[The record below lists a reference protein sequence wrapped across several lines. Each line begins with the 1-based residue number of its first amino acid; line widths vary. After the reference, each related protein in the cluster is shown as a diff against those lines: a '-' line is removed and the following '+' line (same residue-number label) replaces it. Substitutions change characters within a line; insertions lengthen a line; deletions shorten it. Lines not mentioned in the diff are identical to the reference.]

1 MKVAIICDSL
11 TGGGAQRVV
20 LCLAKTFNADVYT
33 GYKSSNSK
41 QLEEVNIKRI
51 LLKKRFRPDAI
62 FSFYLLNLFK
72 HNFIKKDYDI
82 YIFSGN
88 FCISAVDKYKPNIWY
103 CHTPSRSLYVER
115 KRILREGSL
124 KAKISIELLRYLL
137 HKQDQYYAKKFNI
150 IVANSDTTKER
161 IYKAYGDDLKNE
173 VVLIYPPIDIK
184 AFKWEGQE
192 NFYLSTARLVPMKRV
207 SLIVK
212 AFRKMPNK
220 NLIVVSTG
228 SEMKIIKKLAEGYP
242 NIDIRGALTDKELQN
257 LVGSCIAT
265 IYIPFKEDFGIS
277 PVEGMAAGKPCV
289 GVAEGG
295 VKETVING
303 KTGYLC
309 PANPNIDDL
318 IKAINFMNPSRVL
331 GMRKAC
337 EEHSGLFSKEKFL
350 AKMERV
356 IDPFILKMR
365 NQK

>member
-20 LCLAKTFNADVYT
+20 LNLAKAFNADVYT

-51 LLKKRFRPDAI
+51 LLKKRFRPNTI

-103 CHTPSRSLYVER
+103 CHTPSRGLYVER

-124 KAKISIELLRYLL
+124 KAKISIELFRYLL
-137 HKQDQYYAKKFNI
+137 YRQDQYYAKKFNI
-150 IVANSDTTKER
+150 IVANSGTTKER
-161 IYKAYGDDLKNE
+161 IYKAYGYDLENK
-173 VVLIYPPIDIK
+173 VVLVYPPIDVK
-184 AFKWEGQE
+184 GFKWKGQE
-192 NFYLSTARLVPMKRV
+192 DFYLSTARLVPMKRV
-207 SLIVK
+207 SLIVR

-220 NLIVVSTG
+220 KLIVVSTG
-228 SEMKIIKKLAEGYP
+228 SEMKVIKKLAEGYL
-242 NIDIRGALTDKELQN
+242 NIDIRGALTDKELQD
-257 LVGSCIAT
+257 LVGNCIAT

-277 PVEGMAAGKPCV
+277 PVEGMAAGKPCI

-295 VKETVING
+295 LKETVING

-309 PANPNIDDL
+309 PANPNINDL
-318 IKAINFMNPSRVL
+318 IKAVNFMNTSRAL
-331 GMRKAC
+331 DMKKTC
-337 EEHSGLFSKEKFL
+337 EERSRLFSKEIFL
-350 AKMERV
+350 SKMGK
-356 IDPFILKMR
+356 IINSFSL
-365 NQK
+365 NLLQ